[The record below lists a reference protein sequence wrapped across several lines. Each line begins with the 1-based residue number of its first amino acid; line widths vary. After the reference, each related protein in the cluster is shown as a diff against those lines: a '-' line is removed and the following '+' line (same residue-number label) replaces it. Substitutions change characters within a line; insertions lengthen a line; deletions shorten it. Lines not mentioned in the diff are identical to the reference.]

1 MPDLDDMYEVL
12 EDLNDDLD
20 HDDDH
25 HHHHHLMGGGLFG
38 HGGFFEP
45 NHFEWPGFFVEP
57 TPSEIDPYYTGKIK
71 KWGVRFLAGFAI
83 ATVIVISI
91 VVIFF

>member
-1 MPDLDDMYEVL
+1 MPDENELYEVL
-12 EDLNDDLD
+12 EDLHNDLD

-25 HHHHHLMGGGLFG
+25 HHHHPMGGGLFG

-45 NHFEWPGFFVEP
+45 NHFEWPGFFV
-57 TPSEIDPYYTGKIK
+57 TPSSSKVDPYYTGKIK

-83 ATVIVISI
+83 AMVIVISL
-91 VVIFF
+91 VVVFIK